1 MPYHSIFSY
10 STSNLF
16 LSSSHASGVRG
27 RPQQGQYSHGIQS
40 FCASHVVHALGCH
53 PKFRQATQVF
63 LPHSVHPGHT
73 RSICSCVG
81 GVRAVRAISAI
92 FIPLFFVFLYII
104 YLSCNCQVLF
114 WIKYIIYYIIKL
126 FIFTLDFI
134 KSIIYN
140 IYYIIIYLIYILN
153 IPIKRK
159 RNI

>member
-92 FIPLFFVFLYII
+92 SFLLRYRMSFSPGLLPNPLSSTTRAAVSCFSKRVIASSRVIFIRPFTLFFFILSI
-104 YLSCNCQVLF
+104 YLVIVKCYF
-114 WIKYIIYYIIKL
+114 E
-126 FIFTLDFI
+126 
-134 KSIIYN
+134 
-140 IYYIIIYLIYILN
+140 
-153 IPIKRK
+153 
-159 RNI
+159 